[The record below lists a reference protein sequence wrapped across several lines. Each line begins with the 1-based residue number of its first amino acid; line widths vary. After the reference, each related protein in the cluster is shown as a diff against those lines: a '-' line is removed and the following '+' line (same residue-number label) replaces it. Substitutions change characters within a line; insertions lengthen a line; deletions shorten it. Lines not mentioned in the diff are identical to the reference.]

1 MNDNPAQPRPRPTLA
16 KIVATIGPASDSPE
30 SVTRLIEAGV
40 GVFRLNFSHG
50 NLIDHERRVNTIR
63 AAAKALGQ
71 PTAILGDLQG
81 PKIRVGT
88 LPAPLTLDRGQA
100 VVFLPSAAFTSDV
113 QHRPSDIVHLP
124 SDHPHLATDVLP
136 GHRVLIN
143 DGAIRLLA
151 IDREPGDAPHALRCR
166 VTVGGAV
173 SSRKGINLP
182 DSDVETSAITD
193 QDWQHVEWAVA
204 HGLDFLALSFVRKP
218 EEVIEL
224 RKALM
229 GMCAIGG
236 SPFRDAPP
244 ADSSGARIPVIAKI
258 EKPQALD
265 RIDEIVEA
273 ADGIMVARGDLGVE
287 MDLAEVPLVQKRLIA
302 KCDEFGKPCIVAT
315 QMLETMIESPVPT
328 RAEVSD
334 VANAILDGADA
345 VMLSAETASGK
356 YPVIAVET
364 MRRVSAAAERTLA
377 ATITAPS
384 PAARLIKSKYRTAA
398 LAHGAWHVAHDV
410 GAKLIACWSQEGGT
424 ARYLSQ
430 TGLNIPIV
438 AYSSDEREVR
448 RMALL
453 RGVTPRHMPL
463 SPAPAGEMSERS
475 DDRGGSPAPYN
486 LSAPPQLGLTLGEW
500 NARVEQDLLTLGWIQ
515 PGDPI
520 ILVAGKPLGT
530 KGATCSL
537 AIHYTGNRTT
547 GFMRI

>member
-1 MNDNPAQPRPRPTLA
+1 

-30 SVTRLIEAGV
+30 SVAKLIQAGV
-40 GVFRLNFSHG
+40 AVFRINFSHG
-50 NLIDHERRVNTIR
+50 TLADHERRVAIIR
-63 AAAKALGQ
+63 DTAHALGK

-81 PKIRVGT
+81 PKIRVGELEHPIT
-88 LPAPLTLDRGQA
+88 LERGQE
-100 VVFLPSAAFTSDV
+100 VLFHQSSAFTSEI
-113 QHRPSDIVHLP
+113 SNLKSEIAHLP
-124 SDHPHLATDVLP
+124 SDHPDLATEVLP

-143 DGAIRLLA
+143 DGAVRLLA
-151 IDREPGDAPHALRCR
+151 VDREPGDPAGVLRCR
-166 VTVGGAV
+166 VTVGGLV

-182 DSDVETSAITD
+182 DSDVQASAITD

-204 HGLDFLALSFVRKP
+204 HNLDFLALSFVRKP

-229 GMCAIGG
+229 GMCPVDLSEGG
-236 SPFRDAPP
+236 TGSSPA
-244 ADSSGARIPVIAKI
+244 SGVVHPRPHAHQASHDHTSRIPIIAKI

-265 RIDEIVEA
+265 RIDEILEA

-287 MDLAEVPLVQKRLIA
+287 MDLAEVPLVQKRLIS

-315 QMLETMIESPVPT
+315 QMLESMIESPSPT

-345 VMLSAETASGK
+345 VMLSAETAIGK
-356 YPVIAVET
+356 YPVVAVET
-364 MRRVSAAAERTLA
+364 MRRVIAAAERKLA
-377 ATITAPS
+377 DTITAPS
-384 PAARLIKSKYRTAA
+384 PGARLIKSRYRTAA
-398 LAHGAWHVAHDV
+398 LAHGAWHVARDI

-430 TGLNIPIV
+430 TGPNIPII
-438 AYSSDEREVR
+438 AYSSDIRQVR
-448 RMALL
+448 RMSLL

-463 SPAPAGEMSERS
+463 AESTGGT
-475 DDRGGSPAPYN
+475 GGSSASDVATKPYDP
-486 LSAPPQLGLTLGEW
+486 SSPPQLGLTLSEW
-500 NARVEQDLLTLGWIQ
+500 NARVELDLLTLGLVI

-537 AIHYTGNRTT
+537 AVHYTGNRHT
-547 GFMRI
+547 GYMRS